1 LLKSKIIDPF
11 HGGRCLEAIYTL
23 KNLTGIETSLLIY
36 LGSKLNF
43 KDFHHSKVT
52 ASVSHIS
59 NAIKFKS
66 SAIKSAIKSLSNK
79 SYLIIENNFDHNGSK
94 IENTYSISDYLFQCY
109 VELKACHVDDS
120 RETTMVS
127 RETTMHSRE
136 TTSYIPS
143 SLPDSNPEIQIL
155 ETNNFNDNEKI
166 CVVSGG
172 EAYVPPKLTHSD
184 TKQRLEYQ
192 TLSHE
197 NLNSSVQGDFDIE
210 EIEFEK
216 PMKTVNEQFNSRIV
230 KAAQEV
236 LNNKT
241 PRVTPSHRKMVAVF
255 RPKASLKSFVQDND
269 IHFMTDQVLEKY
281 GDYGHV
287 IIEYLYQNQIKY
299 KKLGELAWNPNE
311 VWRLID
317 TSKKLLDEEKENTH
331 E

>member
-1 LLKSKIIDPF
+1 VNDVP
-11 HGGRCLEAIYTL
+11 Y
-23 KNLTGIETSLLIY
+23 Y
-36 LGSKLNF
+36 L
-43 KDFHHSKVT
+43 
-52 ASVSHIS
+52 
-59 NAIKFKS
+59 
-66 SAIKSAIKSLSNK
+66 
-79 SYLIIENNFDHNGSK
+79 
-94 IENTYSISDYLFQCY
+94 
-109 VELKACHVDDS
+109 
-120 RETTMVS
+120 
-127 RETTMHSRE
+127 
-136 TTSYIPS
+136 PS
-143 SLPDSNPEIQIL
+143 SLPDSNPEIQIP